1 MDTKEKKRLLNSYRR
16 LVAQIKALSEALEY
30 TGALIHS
37 PVYDGMPHGSR
48 NSDLSDLTIKRDE
61 YEREMKDLIDRKL
74 DTLRRID
81 DLIEAM
87 DNEKEKEVLMYRYM
101 RFKSFEQVAVEMRLS
116 YRQTMR
122 LHRLAI
128 SHFGEV
134 KERGNDG

>member
-1 MDTKEKKRLLNSYRR
+1 MDNAEKKKLLNSYRR

-30 TGALIHS
+30 TRALIHS
-37 PVYDGMPHGSR
+37 PIYDGMPHGSR
-48 NSDLSDLTIKRDE
+48 KTDLSDLTVKADE
-61 YEREMKDLIDRKL
+61 YEREMQGLIDRKL

-87 DNEKEKEVLMYRYM
+87 DNEKEKEVLTRRYIEI
-101 RFKSFEQVAVEMRLS
+101 KSFEQVAVEMGKS

-128 SHFGEV
+128 NHFGEP
-134 KERGNDG
+134 KERG